1 MIKIKS
7 ARNPDKVQKP
17 ERFQRKLQNPEHLAT
32 LISNEKESYE
42 TTTTIKTD
50 HIDVIISFFFY
61 SLFEKYNKHTEWFR

>member
-17 ERFQRKLQNPEHLAT
+17 ERFQKNLQNPEHLAT
-32 LISNEKESYE
+32 LISNEKERRKKESYE

-50 HIDVIISFFFY
+50 HIHVIISFFL
-61 SLFEKYNKHTEWFR
+61 LFII